1 MKRLAYCFLLLLSCQ
16 SSNVLHAQKL
26 LSGPWAGNI
35 EQRTATIWLQV
46 APEVKKLEIRY
57 TPKDK
62 PEATTSRK
70 YTGTLGQAF
79 NPVKIDLTGLDMG
92 TTYTYDIWL
101 DGKKQSPGFET
112 NFSTKE
118 LWQYRKPAPDFSF
131 LAGSCAY
138 FNEPAFDRPGKPYGQ
153 DSSIFITMAKTP
165 AAFHI
170 WLGDNW
176 YTREADFS
184 SPWGLEY
191 RAAHDRATPVLQ
203 PFMASMPQYAIW
215 DDHDYGPNDGNK
227 SYIFK
232 EQSRAI
238 FSKYTLNPSYGENGK
253 GIYTQFSYSD
263 VDFFLMDD
271 RYFRADDKLPDS
283 IDGDWNKNKTFY
295 GPEQFEWLTN
305 ALLKSRATFKIIVT
319 GSQVLNPNNRFECLQ
334 HYPYEFNQLMRFIS
348 DQKIQGLL
356 FLTGDR
362 HHSEIIRFPR
372 TGQYPL
378 YDITASPYT
387 SGIGKATGM
396 EEKNP
401 FRVDGTLV
409 ETQNFAK
416 IAVTGNK
423 NERQLRVTF
432 INTNGTTVGLPDGWT
447 IHENE
452 LKNK

>member
-1 MKRLAYCFLLLLSCQ
+1 MKRFVYCCLLLLFCLP
-16 SSNVLHAQKL
+16 SNILHAQKL

-35 EQRTATIWLQV
+35 EQRTACIWLQV

-57 TPKDK
+57 APKDK
-62 PEATTSRK
+62 PEATTSIK
-70 YTGTLGQAF
+70 YTGALGQAF
-79 NPVKIDLTGLDMG
+79 NPVKMELTGLDMG
-92 TTYTYDIWL
+92 TTYTYSIWL
-101 DGKKQSPGFET
+101 DGKKQNPGFET

-232 EQSRAI
+232 EQS
-238 FSKYTLNPSYGENGK
+238 
-253 GIYTQFSYSD
+253 
-263 VDFFLMDD
+263 
-271 RYFRADDKLPDS
+271 
-283 IDGDWNKNKTFY
+283 
-295 GPEQFEWLTN
+295 
-305 ALLKSRATFKIIVT
+305 
-319 GSQVLNPNNRFECLQ
+319 
-334 HYPYEFNQLMRFIS
+334 
-348 DQKIQGLL
+348 
-356 FLTGDR
+356 
-362 HHSEIIRFPR
+362 
-372 TGQYPL
+372 
-378 YDITASPYT
+378 
-387 SGIGKATGM
+387 
-396 EEKNP
+396 
-401 FRVDGTLV
+401 
-409 ETQNFAK
+409 
-416 IAVTGNK
+416 
-423 NERQLRVTF
+423 
-432 INTNGTTVGLPDGWT
+432 
-447 IHENE
+447 
-452 LKNK
+452 